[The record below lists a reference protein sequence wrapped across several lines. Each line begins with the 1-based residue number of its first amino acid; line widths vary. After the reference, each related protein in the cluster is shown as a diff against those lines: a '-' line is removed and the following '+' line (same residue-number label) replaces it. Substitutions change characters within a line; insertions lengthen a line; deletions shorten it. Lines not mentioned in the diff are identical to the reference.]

1 MQIALLALILLVP
14 CTRCMGQGTPPP
26 VPLPPPHHDVT
37 GTPPLPPAPT
47 PKPKMQQRVKTMVEN
62 QVQKAIDQSYPPVQE
77 WQPITAGQ
85 KFHVYLRHSISPRTF
100 IAAAVDASVSKWQSD
115 NQDYA
120 RGIAGYAQHY
130 GIGLAKEQS
139 DTFFQS
145 FLIPV
150 LLKQDPRYFRNPRLP
165 FFKRALYSVS
175 RVVITRNDRGDQ
187 TFNSSYVVG
196 GAVSQALFDI
206 YAPGHRQG
214 LQPLIDRLTYNLAL
228 DGGLNLLQEFWPD
241 LRRKFLHR

>member
-1 MQIALLALILLVP
+1 MQIALLALILLVA
-14 CTRCMGQGTPPP
+14 CTRCMCQGTPPP
-26 VPLPPPHHDVT
+26 VPLPAPPHDIT

-62 QVQKAIDQSYPPVQE
+62 QVEKAMNYPAVQE
-77 WQPITAGQ
+77 WQPLTAGQ
-85 KFHVYLRHSISPRTF
+85 KFNVYLRHTTSPRTF
-100 IAAAVDASVSKWQSD
+100 IAAGFDAAYAKWQSD

-120 RGIAGYAQHY
+120 RGIAGYAEHY

-139 DTFFQS
+139 DAFFQS
-145 FLIPV
+145 FLVPV
-150 LLKQDPRYFRNPRLP
+150 VLKQDPRYFRNPKLP

-175 RVVITRNDRGDQ
+175 RVVITRNDKGDQ
-187 TFNSSYVVG
+187 TFNASYVVG

-206 YAPGHRQG
+206 YAPGHQQG
-214 LQPLIDRLTYNLAL
+214 LHPIVVRLTFNLAT
-228 DGGLNLLQEFWPD
+228 DAGLNLLQEFWPD